1 MFSLRQ
7 TTSSTEQTEKIAS
20 DFAKYLLDEGKTDA
34 FLAMYGDLGAGKTA
48 FVRGLGAVIAPTCAV
63 SSPTYAIV
71 NEYRG
76 DEVTLC
82 HFDMYRITSEDDLL
96 GIGFYDYEDC
106 IIAAE
111 WCENIPSARP
121 DSYYRIDIRKVP
133 NTDPTV
139 YDSGE
144 RIITIE
150 EVKQ

>member
-111 WCENIPSARP
+111 WCENIPYALP

-133 NTDPTV
+133 STDPTV
-139 YDSGE
+139 FDSGE